1 MLLVTIASTQSTLA
15 GKGKDSVKGA
25 PKAEPLTLRVTPLFA
40 LAGSPVQ
47 AMVRIPP
54 NADNRL
60 LRIMVD
66 SENYFQS
73 SDVELAGLEAAVT
86 HYVPMKALPAGRYE
100 LLAVVYG
107 TQGERAR
114 IDQQFRLLSPSEAS
128 EDDEWMRR
136 RR

>member
-1 MLLVTIASTQSTLA
+1 MLLATIVSAQSTLA
-15 GKGKDSVKGA
+15 GKGKDGGKPASRV
-25 PKAEPLTLRVTPLFA
+25 EPLTLRVTPLFA
-40 LAGSPVQ
+40 LAGYPVQ
-47 AMVRIPP
+47 AMVRVTP
-54 NADNRL
+54 NSDNRL

-73 SDVELAGLEAAVT
+73 SDVQLNGLDAAVT

-114 IDQQFRLLSPSEAS
+114 IDQKFRLLSASEAS
-128 EDDEWMRR
+128 EDEEWTHRR
-136 RR
+136 R

>member
-1 MLLVTIASTQSTLA
+1 
-15 GKGKDSVKGA
+15 
-25 PKAEPLTLRVTPLFA
+25 
-40 LAGSPVQ
+40 
-47 AMVRIPP
+47 
-54 NADNRL
+54 
-60 LRIMVD
+60 MVD

-100 LLAVVYG
+100 LLAIVYG